1 MQMYVRNNL
10 NYSSMIQLIITLYI
24 HLALSLVSDKEKLL
38 KEVTTMLSF
47 KHPNVMSLIGVCF
60 DGEMPLIIMPYM
72 SNGSVLGYVK
82 HNKGEMLLDSQANV
96 EEVCNSL
103 PCVQKLL
110 LLSLI
115 TGGSCKK
122 MLSWYLP
129 PDQ

>member
-10 NYSSMIQLIITLYI
+10 NYTSMIQLIITLYI

-82 HNKGEMLLDSQANV
+82 HNKGEILLDSQANV

-103 PCVQKLL
+103 PCVQQLL

-129 PDQ
+129 PGQ

>member
-1 MQMYVRNNL
+1 
-10 NYSSMIQLIITLYI
+10 
-24 HLALSLVSDKEKLL
+24 
-38 KEVTTMLSF
+38 
-47 KHPNVMSLIGVCF
+47 MSLIGVCF

-103 PCVQKLL
+103 PCVQQLL